1 MGFGERLP
9 VFHVASSFFRPRPH
23 GVTSLSSFPAV
34 LAGAPW
40 QSLRYNTGASMW
52 PSHRRPGESLSI
64 RCPSSEVRWLWIV
77 RMACVNVC
85 VSSCVCLCVTHRQ
98 LLFSC
103 GWTHRLLINFR
114 SYSLA
119 SRRTQ
124 KFRLVEHIPVL
135 FPVRLARFL
144 LIARSNQDGHG
155 LPASWTL
162 DNDFIHWCKLYFF
175 LLNRTIYQVDVT
187 GLGHF

>member
-1 MGFGERLP
+1 M
-9 VFHVASSFFRPRPH
+9 
-23 GVTSLSSFPAV
+23 
-34 LAGAPW
+34 LAGASWRSP
-40 QSLRYNTGASMW
+40 RYNTGASVW

-64 RCPSSEVRWLWIV
+64 RCPSSEARWLRTVW
-77 RMACVNVC
+77 MACVNVC
-85 VSSCVCLCVTHRQ
+85 VCMCVCICFTHWQ

-124 KFRLVEHIPVL
+124 TFRLVEHIPVL
-135 FPVRLARFL
+135 FPVCLDRFL
-144 LIARSNQDGHG
+144 LMARSNQDGHG
-155 LPASWTL
+155 LPASWGL

-175 LLNRTIYQVDVT
+175 ELKRTIYQVDVT
-187 GLGHF
+187 GLGHFQPRGHIL